1 MAEGGSRKEKRK
13 KNWEE
18 LGRDSI
24 GRLLNANLRKREIG

>member
-1 MAEGGSRKEKRK
+1 MAKGKSKKEKRK

-24 GRLLNANLRKREIG
+24 KKLLNANLRK